1 MTNDLAFLS
10 VGDAGRLLM
19 AHKISP
25 VDLVE
30 ALLARIAAVDG
41 AIMSYILVDA
51 DNARAK
57 AKVAEAE
64 IMAGRWRGP
73 LHGIPYAV
81 KDNYFTKGLRT
92 SANSRV
98 LLDHVPDFDAAAV
111 ERLTAAGAILLGKLN
126 TWEFGTGL
134 GDFAN
139 DAAYP
144 HARNPWK
151 DDYFTGGSSTGSGA
165 AVAAGTAMFALG
177 SDTGGSIRAPAA
189 FCGVQGMKPT
199 YGRISRY
206 GILPNSWSLDVAG
219 PLTWTIEDSAIVM
232 NALAGYDPRDNG
244 TVDEPVPDYTRGLDG
259 GVRGLRIAVIRDA
272 QHAVPADEAV
282 AAGIEDVASVLE
294 GQGAVLLEVDLPLPP
309 VRYREVTTLISGT
322 ERATVHEKDFIE
334 HADLMGSEL
343 RQSIMAGLANRGVD
357 YVAAQRRR
365 RELAKSM
372 NAFMNAFDAVLL
384 PCLNHT
390 APPFRDAAAIKSTQ
404 MAGSTTPFNISGHP
418 ALSLRTGFDA
428 EGLPTSAQIAGR
440 YFDEA
445 MVLRVAQAYERA
457 RDWHNTRPMTGAKA
471 SAKRE
476 PVHA

>member
-10 VGDAGRLLM
+10 VGEAGRLLM
-19 AHKISP
+19 SRKISP

-30 ALLARIAAVDG
+30 ALLDRIAAVDG
-41 AIMSYILVDA
+41 AIRSYILVDA
-51 DNARAK
+51 ENARAK
-57 AKVAEAE
+57 ARTAEAE
-64 IMAGRWRGP
+64 IMAGRWRGA

-98 LLDHVPDFDAAAV
+98 LLNHVPDFDAAAV
-111 ERLTAAGAILLGKLN
+111 ERLTATGAILLGKLN
-126 TWEFGTGL
+126 TWEYGTGL

-139 DAAYP
+139 DAAFP

-189 FCGVQGMKPT
+189 LCGVQGMKPT

-206 GILPNSWSLDVAG
+206 GLLPNCWSLDVAG
-219 PLTWTIEDSAIVM
+219 PFTWTVEDSAIVM
-232 NALAGYDPRDNG
+232 NALAGPDPRDSG
-244 TVDEPVPDYTRGLDG
+244 TANEPVPDYTRGLDG
-259 GVRGLRIAVIRDA
+259 GVRGLRIAVVRDA
-272 QHAVPADEAV
+272 GHPVGADAAVV
-282 AAGIEDVASVLE
+282 AGIEDFV
-294 GQGAVLLEVDLPLPP
+294 AVLKSEGAQIVEVDLPHPP
-309 VRYREVTTLISGT
+309 ARYREVTTLISGT
-322 ERATVHEKDFIE
+322 ERAAIHEKDFIE
-334 HADLMGSEL
+334 HADLMGREL
-343 RQSIMAGLANRGVD
+343 RESIMAGLANRGVD

-365 RELAKSM
+365 RELAQSM
-372 NAFMNAFDAVLL
+372 NAFVSAFDAVLL

-390 APPFRDAAAIKSTQ
+390 APPISDAAAVKRSQ
-404 MAGSTTPFNISGHP
+404 MAGATTAFNVSGHP
-418 ALSLRTGFDA
+418 ALSVRTGFDA
-428 EGLPTSAQIAGR
+428 TGLPTSAQVAGR

-457 RDWHNTRPMTGAKA
+457 RDWHNKRPMTGVTTTAKKE
-471 SAKRE
+471 S
-476 PVHA
+476 VHA